1 MRIPYGLVFPALAMI
16 EPERAHGAALQA
28 LQCGLAGAAFADPF
42 EDPTLETKVWSRSF
56 PNPVGLAA
64 GFDKDAVA
72 VDPALALGFGFVEVG
87 GVTPRPQPGNPRP
100 RLFRLPQDRAV
111 INRLGFNSAGAEV
124 VAGRLSARRQRG
136 GLVGVNLAKNK
147 DSADAAADF
156 AATARLVAAHVDFLV
171 INVSS
176 PNTPGLRALQSI
188 EPLVTIIRAVRG
200 AVATS
205 GSKPALLLKI
215 APDLDVA
222 DVTDICRVARA
233 EALDGMVVSNTTIA
247 RAPTLRGAAR
257 AETGGLSGRPLFEA
271 STQLLREVYALTE
284 GLLPLIGVGG
294 VASGAD
300 AYTKIR
306 AGASLVQLYTAMV
319 YEGPGLVG
327 RIKRELAELLRRDGF
342 KHVSD
347 AVGAEHRK

>member
-1 MRIPYGLVFPALAMI
+1 MRIPYSLVFPALALM
-16 EPERAHGAALQA
+16 EPERAHGAALMA
-28 LQCGLAGAAFADPF
+28 LQCGLAGAAFADPY
-42 EDPTLETKVWSRSF
+42 EDPILETNVWSRSF

-64 GFDKDAVA
+64 GFDKDAIA
-72 VDPALALGFGFVEVG
+72 VDAALALGFGFTEVG
-87 GVTPRPQPGNPRP
+87 GVTPRSQPGNPRP
-100 RLFRLPQDRAV
+100 RLFRLREDRAV
-111 INRLGFNSAGAEV
+111 INRFGFNSAGAEV
-124 VAGRLSARRQRG
+124 VAARLAARRHNG

-147 DSADAAADF
+147 ESTDAAADF

-188 EPLVTIIRAVRG
+188 EPLVTIIRSVRG
-200 AVATS
+200 AITAS
-205 GSKPALLLKI
+205 GTKPALLLKI
-215 APDLDVA
+215 APDLAVA

-257 AETGGLSGRPLFEA
+257 AETGGLSGWPLFDV

-284 GLLPLIGVGG
+284 GQLPLIGVGG

-342 KHVSD
+342 KHVSE
-347 AVGAEHRK
+347 AVGSEHRK